1 MPADQTRAEQVKC
14 RLDEVLSDKGMT
26 LMELSAIV
34 GVSYVNLSVLKNGHA
49 RAVRFSTLAALC
61 DALSCQVGDLFE
73 YESLESS

>member
-1 MPADQTRAEQVKC
+1 MPADQRRAEQVKC
-14 RLDEVLSDKGMT
+14 RLDEVLAEKGIS

-61 DALSCQVGDLFE
+61 DALSCQVGDLFQ
-73 YESLESS
+73 YERLDP